1 MPIPV
6 RTRDAILL
14 NLRNQITSLKS
25 NMNTA
30 DHSVAYDISLYPASV
45 LGEELWLLA
54 DFVSRSR
61 SLSGIIEMVNDSVYK
76 QKIQVLFDYDS
87 VTEVETLISGLL
99 GALVA
104 NWNVVRKGA
113 TAARGPV
120 RFYSTTNT
128 PLTIANGALV
138 ASKGQNPVNFTVKG
152 GTLNATPQYDSTMG
166 MYYVETIVEATASGA
181 TGNVGTGAIAVLTD
195 AIANISLCKNP
206 IPTYGGADAES
217 DVDLA
222 TRAQNA
228 WTAWTLDTYGGMESF
243 FEVQPI
249 VKDAYVSGPGDPLMR
264 RNRQGASLDVFVEV
278 PPDPLPAIDVFVTT
292 EAIPAQATEPL
303 VMASAFAQNNI
314 LMDGMSYTGNTASL
328 NLIAPPVA
336 TPPAQLTYPPS
347 TASTFRYYF
356 NNQPVVSVQSVSG
369 TVSGN
374 FTYRLNSDVSAT
386 YSGSTRARSYIDI
399 TASGV
404 TSTGETI
411 TISYT
416 YDAAIVGLQ
425 NTINAPENNLISQ
438 DVLVRAGAPVYV
450 NVTGSVV
457 SIDEASY
464 PVSGLQATIEADLL
478 MLFNGGTA
486 STDKVY
492 SSYGLGQ
499 RVDRSDLLFVA
510 LSVDGVDR
518 IDRWTTEA
526 YSVQFPSNFTPQN
539 SEYARL
545 GSVTWL

>member
-1 MPIPV
+1 
-6 RTRDAILL
+6 
-14 NLRNQITSLKS
+14 
-25 NMNTA
+25 
-30 DHSVAYDISLYPASV
+30 
-45 LGEELWLLA
+45 
-54 DFVSRSR
+54 
-61 SLSGIIEMVNDSVYK
+61 
-76 QKIQVLFDYDS
+76 
-87 VTEVETLISGLL
+87 
-99 GALVA
+99 
-104 NWNVVRKGA
+104 
-113 TAARGPV
+113 
-120 RFYSTTNT
+120 
-128 PLTIANGALV
+128 
-138 ASKGQNPVNFTVKG
+138 
-152 GTLNATPQYDSTMG
+152 
-166 MYYVETIVEATASGA
+166 MYYVEVNVGAVASGA
-181 TGNVGTGAIAVLTD
+181 TGNVGTGAITVLTD

-206 IPTYGGADAES
+206 IPTYGGGDEES
-217 DVDLA
+217 DLDLA
-222 TRAQNA
+222 TRAQSA

-278 PPDPLPAIDVFVTT
+278 PPDPLPAIDVFVST

-303 VMASAFAQNNI
+303 MMASAFAQNNV
-314 LMDGMSYTGNTASL
+314 LMEGMSYTGNTTSL
-328 NLIAPPVA
+328 NLIAPPAA
-336 TPPAQLTYPPS
+336 TPPVQLTYPPS
-347 TASTFRYYF
+347 TATGFRYYF
-356 NNQPVVSVQSVSG
+356 NNQPVISVQAVSG
-369 TVSGN
+369 SVSGN
-374 FTYRLNSDVSAT
+374 FTYTFNRDVSAT

-411 TISYT
+411 TIIYT

-457 SIDEASY
+457 SIDAAVY
-464 PVSGLQATIEADLL
+464 PVSGIQATIEADLL
-478 MLFNGGTA
+478 VLFNGGTA

-499 RVDRSDLLFVA
+499 RVDRSDLLFAA
-510 LSVDGVDR
+510 LSVEGVDR

-526 YSVQFPSNFTPQN
+526 YSAQFPSNFTPQN

-545 GSVTWL
+545 GTVTWL